1 MKKNKDL
8 NFFKNFLDLIPDPLI
23 AVKKNDFLIEYINQ
37 EGEIFFSKSS
47 NYLLGKSL
55 SELFYKNSYF
65 LGYLK
70 KLVLTTGVFL
80 LKDIPF
86 KNITSSEIRCILP
99 EENKNYFFII
109 VKVKENQNF
118 DKYLS
123 NDQYN
128 ILDETL
134 SILMHEINN
143 PLSSIKLAAQILEK
157 NISKN
162 DIELIQIIK
171 KETSRIIEI
180 TERISGPNSNFL
192 NLIKKQENI
201 HEIIRYS
208 IFKLKLKEKKIQ
220 IIENFDPSLP
230 DLEIDKNLFIQVFEN
245 LILNSTESSKKNNSS
260 YLKVSTSFLLGH
272 TIKIPN
278 ISEKQKKNY
287 IEIIIEDNGI
297 GIKKENLEKIFNP
310 FYTTKKKGSGIGLY
324 LVKKIIDAHNGF
336 IQIHSSENVTKVLI
350 KIPI

>member
-8 NFFKNFLDLIPDPLI
+8 TFFKNFLDRIPDPLL
-23 AVKKNDFLIEYINQ
+23 AVKKDNLLIEYINH
-37 EGEIFFSKSS
+37 EGEVFFSKSS
-47 NYLLGKSL
+47 NFLLGKNL
-55 SELFYKNSYF
+55 SELFYKDSYF

-70 KLVLTTGVFL
+70 KLLSSTGVFL

-86 KNITSSEIRCILP
+86 KDVISAEIRCILP
-99 EENKNYFFII
+99 EENKDFFFII
-109 VKVKENQNF
+109 IKKKEDQNI
-118 DKYLS
+118 DKYLDNNQFS
-123 NDQYN
+123 

-157 NISKN
+157 NIQNS
-162 DIELIQIIK
+162 DSELIEIIK
-171 KETSRIIEI
+171 KETSRVIEI
-180 TERISGPNSNFL
+180 TERLSGPNANFL
-192 NLIKKQENI
+192 NVVKKKENI

-208 IFKLKLKEKKIQ
+208 TFKLQLKKNKIK

-245 LILNSTESSKKNNSS
+245 LILNAIESSKNNNNS
-260 YLKVSTSFLLGH
+260 YLKISTSFLFGH
-272 TIKIPN
+272 TIRIPN
-278 ISEKQKKNY
+278 VIDKQKQNFV
-287 IEIIIEDNGI
+287 EIIIEDNGI

-324 LVKKIIDAHNGF
+324 LVKKIINAHYGF
-336 IQIHSSENVTKVLI
+336 IEINSLENITKILI
-350 KIPI
+350 RIPI